1 MTSKCGKNKNVAH
14 EAQPIQ
20 NLQNVQA
27 TGVSK
32 RRLNAKLVTILLHK
46 RGIYKYM
53 KDPTQREAITPVQN
67 LSSGFQQKGNLEGNG
82 KMLH

>member
-32 RRLNAKLVTILLHK
+32 RRLNAKLVTIRVISVLFK
-46 RGIYKYM
+46 KEI
-53 KDPTQREAITPVQN
+53 
-67 LSSGFQQKGNLEGNG
+67 G
-82 KMLH
+82 KSIRDLTL